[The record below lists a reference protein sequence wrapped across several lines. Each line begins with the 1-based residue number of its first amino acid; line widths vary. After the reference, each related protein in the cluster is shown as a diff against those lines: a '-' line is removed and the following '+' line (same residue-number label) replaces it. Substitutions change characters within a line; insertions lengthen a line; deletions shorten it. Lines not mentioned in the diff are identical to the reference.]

1 MVSKNLQES
10 INKSDILSALST
22 DYSSIFFSLSKNR
35 GMSIG
40 KSLWKFNSRNP
51 ILLLNWKSVQNIS
64 VIGCQQ
70 NK

>member
-22 DYSSIFFSLSKNR
+22 DYSSIFFSLSKNI

-40 KSLWKFNSRNP
+40 KSLWKFNSINP
-51 ILLLNWKSVQNIS
+51 ILLLN
-64 VIGCQQ
+64 
-70 NK
+70 